1 MKLEIWSFFVWLLE
15 LSFWLSTVMPL
26 YGLEFFSFC
35 HTWTSRLP
43 QSTHAVEVKPTQTG
57 KFLSKN
63 ALWWIFSLRTFAS
76 KNFSL
81 IKNDCLTTDSPLAH
95 VWFRICL
102 IISVMQM
109 KSHFWQVIRH
119 SRQIV
124 DCGLPNASR
133 KTTEATTA
141 ATGFFY
147 FHHRMITN
155 YLIFQEHQE
164 HRLQMDSLERPLHHQ
179 LEDLEVEVLP
189 FGLSFRL
196 SLSCSSLAL
205 ESLATYIVKRL

>member
-1 MKLEIWSFFVWLLE
+1 MLKLEIWSFFVWLLE

-43 QSTHAVEVKPTQTG
+43 QSTHAVEVKPTQTE

-63 ALWWIFSLRTFAS
+63 ALRWIFSLRTFAS

-81 IKNDCLTTDSPLAH
+81 IKNYCLKIPLAH

-102 IISVMQM
+102 IISVVQM

-119 SRQIV
+119 ARQIV
-124 DCGLPNASR
+124 DCGIPNS
-133 KTTEATTA
+133 TTTPFSKATTA

-147 FHHRMITN
+147 FHLRMITN
-155 YLIFQEHQE
+155 
-164 HRLQMDSLERPLHHQ
+164 
-179 LEDLEVEVLP
+179 
-189 FGLSFRL
+189 
-196 SLSCSSLAL
+196 
-205 ESLATYIVKRL
+205 